1 MILGSF
7 FIAWNQKGRI
17 IVAYYKSTNCVIT
30 GDVTIGEDTGVWHY
44 AVIRGD
50 EDRITIGAR
59 SNVQDGAVL
68 HVDEGAPLTVGS
80 GVTIGHRA
88 IVHGCTIG
96 DDVLVGMGAIVM
108 NGAHIGAGSIIA
120 AGAVVTE
127 GAAIPPESLVIGVPG
142 KVRAN
147 VRPEQRQATAENA
160 ARYVALAKADLER
173 A

>member
-1 MILGSF
+1 MS
-7 FIAWNQKGRI
+7 
-17 IVAYYKSTNCVIT
+17 YYKSEHCVIT
-30 GDVTIGEDTGVWHY
+30 GDVTIGADTGIWHY

-68 HVDEGAPLTVGS
+68 HVDEGDPLTVGD

-88 IVHGCTIG
+88 IVHGCTID

-108 NGAHIGAGSIIA
+108 NRAHIGAGSIIA

-127 GAAIPPESLVIGVPG
+127 GAEIPPESLVIGVPG
-142 KVRAN
+142 KVRAS
-147 VRPEQRQATAENA
+147 VRPEQRQATIENA
-160 ARYVALAKADLER
+160 NRYVALAKAALNPAD
-173 A
+173 